1 METPSIDK
9 NSPDTQM
16 RKLVAIMF
24 ADMTGFTAMM
34 QEDEAKAKVL
44 RNRQQQTL
52 ENLIPSYNGTIVQ
65 FFGDGTL
72 SIFDSAIDAVKCG
85 IEIQKELQK
94 EPKVKLRIGINS
106 GDVVYDT
113 KGLYGDCVNVASRIE
128 SIAVPGAILIS
139 DKVFDEVKNQKE

>member
-1 METPSIDK
+1 MDKPAIDTGAPG
-9 NSPDTQM
+9 SQI
-16 RKLVAIMF
+16 RRLVAIMF

-44 RNRQQQTL
+44 RNRQQKTL
-52 ENLIPSYNGTIVQ
+52 ENLIPGHNGTIVQ

-94 EPKVKLRIGINS
+94 EPKVKL
-106 GDVVYDT
+106 
-113 KGLYGDCVNVASRIE
+113 
-128 SIAVPGAILIS
+128 SIAPGTDIDSIREARFTQSPYKPFVSYTIS
-139 DKVFDEVKNQKE
+139 PE

>member
-44 RNRQQQTL
+44 RNRQQQT
-52 ENLIPSYNGTIVQ
+52 
-65 FFGDGTL
+65 
-72 SIFDSAIDAVKCG
+72 
-85 IEIQKELQK
+85 
-94 EPKVKLRIGINS
+94 
-106 GDVVYDT
+106 
-113 KGLYGDCVNVASRIE
+113 
-128 SIAVPGAILIS
+128 
-139 DKVFDEVKNQKE
+139 